1 MSTRTSAHN
10 ISKSIA
16 TLAAQDLVTSDDE
29 IMNDPDADQDTTLVS
44 RDRDDQDQEEDSGS
58 DSSSDSSDDDEAPNS
73 GTVRKRTAG
82 ASNADEDK
90 EEDESDDEAVVGKKR
105 KRSRN
110 SSEEPP
116 PARDIEYQV
125 LIYTPNQMKQ
135 KKSARGAPVTEI
147 FSLAADEPWPELKIH
162 ILAEINDTLKPRTLL
177 LSNYALTFT
186 IPRHVT
192 TPIQLTDTKYD
203 YLVKKALLIAKN
215 PTEFDGEKEN
225 EEDTAPKRKPKV
237 PKARD
242 ILPANVAL
250 NEKIGEL
257 RERWICPTPRGPCG
271 SAHCFFTAI
280 KPEHFPLS
288 HDHFQSWG
296 AAMLKGTAFADLE
309 VPPNNNLF
317 DAIAAG
323 ARGAQSPLLQ
333 RRLELR
339 EREAAK
345 NAPAAPQ
352 VNFNFPPE
360 FAAFLRQ
367 PAPIPAPAPA
377 PALPLAAP
385 NALTLPPNTGNMLI
399 PYPCIPGPDLTIT
412 NFCTTYNLDD
422 DIRNRFE
429 SNKYKGSADFE
440 FIEVDELKEMGFM
453 RGEIAQIK
461 GAIGKWSQLA

>member
-1 MSTRTSAHN
+1 MSTRTSARN

-16 TLAAQDLVTSDDE
+16 TLAAQDLVTSDDK

-58 DSSSDSSDDDEAPNS
+58 DSSSDSSDDDEATNS
-73 GTVRKRTAG
+73 GTVRKRNAE
-82 ASNADEDK
+82 ASDVDE
-90 EEDESDDEAVVGKKR
+90 EEDESDDQAVVGKKR
-105 KRSRN
+105 KRSKK
-110 SSEEPP
+110 STEEPP

-125 LIYTPNQMKQ
+125 LIYTPKQMKQ

-147 FSLAADEPWPELKIH
+147 FSLAADEPWPELKIR
-162 ILAEINDTLKPRTLL
+162 ILAEINDTLNPRTLI
-177 LSNYALTFT
+177 LSNYALAFT

-192 TPIQLTDTKYD
+192 TPIQLADTKYD

-215 PTEFDGEKEN
+215 PTVKITVEPKAEFDGEKEN
-225 EEDTAPKRKPKV
+225 EEDMAPKRKTKV

-257 RERWICPTPRGPCG
+257 RERWICPTPGGPCG
-271 SAHCFFTAI
+271 SAHCFFTAM

-288 HDHFQSWG
+288 HDHFQSWA
-296 AAMLKGTAFADLE
+296 AAMLKGNAFADLE

-345 NAPAAPQ
+345 NAPVAPQ

-360 FAAFLRQ
+360 FAALLRQ
-367 PAPIPAPAPA
+367 PAPVPAPA

-385 NALTLPPNTGNMLI
+385 NALVPPPNAGKMLI
-399 PYPCIPGPDLTIT
+399 PYPVFLVLTSPSPT
-412 NFCTTYNLDD
+412 
-422 DIRNRFE
+422 
-429 SNKYKGSADFE
+429 SAPHIISTMIYGIDFE

-453 RGEIAQIK
+453 RGEVAQIK
-461 GAIGKWSQLA
+461 GAIGKWSVA